1 VPFTTTAGVTIAG
14 EHMVFGTG
22 TAGTAVTL
30 TGAAVFSGVG
40 TYECYGSDTASPV
53 VDVEFTYTS
62 ASSFTPAAAA
72 TDAVRFVCIGS

>member
-1 VPFTTTAGVTIAG
+1 
-14 EHMVFGTG
+14 MVFGIG

-40 TYECYGSDTASPV
+40 TYECYGTDTASAV

-62 ASSFTPAAAA
+62 ASSFTPVAAGS
-72 TDAVRFVCIGS
+72 DAVRFVCIGS